1 MDQLPSAPCP
11 PTAVER
17 RSPWSTWWQ
26 DLVQA
31 QHPSVGWLGRLALF
45 VWVASIPSL
54 AILANLVVKQFH
66 EIDGNHVVAQVLHYA
81 CCSVF
86 WPTVFFRPYR
96 RGLSNDAFV
105 DTLVLVQVVVV
116 VVLARSYLINT
127 RNVPITFRHL
137 LPTAVVFAANSVMTW
152 TLGIRHA

>member
-11 PTAVER
+11 PTSVER
-17 RSPWSTWWQ
+17 RSPWSIWWQ
-26 DLVQA
+26 DLVQV

-45 VWVASIPSL
+45 VWVASLPSL
-54 AILANLVVKQFH
+54 AILANLILKHFD
-66 EIDGNHVVAQVLHYA
+66 ELDGSHVFAQVLHYA
-81 CCSVF
+81 CGSVF
-86 WPTVFFRPYR
+86 WPTVLFRQYG
-96 RGLSNDAFV
+96 RGMSNGGLV
-105 DTLVLVQVVVV
+105 DTLLLVQVVVL
-116 VVLARSYLINT
+116 VVLARSYLMKT

>member
-1 MDQLPSAPCP
+1 MDHLPSTPSPPAP
-11 PTAVER
+11 VER
-17 RSPWSTWWQ
+17 RSSWSIWWQ
-26 DLVQA
+26 SLVQA
-31 QHPSVGWLGRLALF
+31 QHPSVGWFGRLALF
-45 VWVASIPSL
+45 LWVASIPSL

-66 EIDGNHVVAQVLHYA
+66 EINGNYVVAQVLHYA

-86 WPTVFFRPYR
+86 WPTVLCRPYR
-96 RGLSNDAFV
+96 RGLSYEAFV
-105 DTLVLVQVVVV
+105 DTLVLVQVVVL
-116 VVLARSYLINT
+116 VVLARSYLMKT